1 MSHWLESRSMKTVT
15 TRELKA
21 CRGADTA
28 RYQGY
33 EAGPNARIHHG
44 VSGRGPAAIGYRKDS
59 GGMMNSLS
67 QAANGLLMQLVMDLR
82 SGYLRRCESLG
93 LNREEMQMLQ
103 GLSLEELHYLSG
115 SEVSIISVGINHG
128 NLVRMLQQARTEQK
142 RLQRIDRA
150 LALGGSIEL
159 MANYFGLSS
168 TDVAARRRMAG
179 IDVRPGRGN
188 ALGDEENAALWRQWQ
203 KSGVEDAESA
213 VGLDVM
219 MLAAEQMNV
228 SLTSVWHAVRGWHK
242 SRQPS
247 PARTPVRKT
256 A

>member
-1 MSHWLESRSMKTVT
+1 
-15 TRELKA
+15 
-21 CRGADTA
+21 
-28 RYQGY
+28 
-33 EAGPNARIHHG
+33 
-44 VSGRGPAAIGYRKDS
+44 
-59 GGMMNSLS
+59 MMNSLS

-159 MANYFGLSS
+159 MANYFGLS
-168 TDVAARRRMAG
+168 
-179 IDVRPGRGN
+179 VRTWRPAVVLPVSMSGRG
-188 ALGDEENAALWRQWQ
+188 AVTHWVMRKTPPCGV
-203 KSGVEDAESA
+203 SG
-213 VGLDVM
+213 
-219 MLAAEQMNV
+219 
-228 SLTSVWHAVRGWHK
+228 K
-242 SRQPS
+242 S
-247 PARTPVRKT
+247 PALKMRKVLT
-256 A
+256 GWT

>member
-1 MSHWLESRSMKTVT
+1 MK
-15 TRELKA
+15 
-21 CRGADTA
+21 D
-28 RYQGY
+28 
-33 EAGPNARIHHG
+33 
-44 VSGRGPAAIGYRKDS
+44 
-59 GGMMNSLS
+59 

-128 NLVRMLQQARTEQK
+128 NLVRMQQARTEQK

-168 TDVAARRRMAG
+168 TDVAARRRIAG
-179 IDVRPGRGN
+179 IDVRRG
-188 ALGDEENAALWRQWQ
+188 AVTWVMRKTPPCGV
-203 KSGVEDAESA
+203 SG
-213 VGLDVM
+213 
-219 MLAAEQMNV
+219 
-228 SLTSVWHAVRGWHK
+228 K
-242 SRQPS
+242 S
-247 PARTPVRKT
+247 PALKTRKVLT
-256 A
+256 GWT

>member
-1 MSHWLESRSMKTVT
+1 
-15 TRELKA
+15 
-21 CRGADTA
+21 
-28 RYQGY
+28 
-33 EAGPNARIHHG
+33 
-44 VSGRGPAAIGYRKDS
+44 
-59 GGMMNSLS
+59 MMNSLS

-168 TDVAARRRMAG
+168 TEVAARRRIAG

-213 VGLDVM
+213 DGLDVM

-242 SRQPS
+242 TRQPS